1 MSSKAEFDAEKIRE
15 GVKLI
20 LEGVGEDP
28 TREGLINTPDR
39 VARMYSEMFSGLN
52 ESSSTLLDTVF
63 HEDYDEIVLLK
74 DIEFF
79 SVCEHHLMPFSGK
92 AHVAYLPGDKIV
104 GLSKL
109 VRVVEHFARRPQ
121 VQERL
126 TAQIA
131 DLITQA
137 LEPKGVAV
145 VLEATHTCM
154 TLRGVRKPGSV
165 MTTSAMRGVIREN
178 LATRNEILGLIFGRV
193 K

>member
-1 MSSKAEFDAEKIRE
+1 MSSMAEFDSEKIRE

-39 VARMYSEMFSGLN
+39 VARMYNEMFSGLK
-52 ESSSTLLDTVF
+52 ESSSALLDTVF
-63 HEDYDEIVLLK
+63 HEEYDEIVLLK

-92 AHVAYLPGDKIV
+92 AHVAYLPGGKIV

-109 VRVVEHFARRPQ
+109 VRAVEHFARRPQ

>member
-1 MSSKAEFDAEKIRE
+1 MSSMAEFDSEKIRE

-39 VARMYSEMFSGLN
+39 VARMYNEMFSGLK

-63 HEDYDEIVLLK
+63 HEEYDEIVLLK

-92 AHVAYLPGDKIV
+92 AHVAYLPGGKIV

-109 VRVVEHFARRPQ
+109 VRAVEHFARRPQ

-126 TAQIA
+126 TSQIA

-193 K
+193 S

>member
-1 MSSKAEFDAEKIRE
+1 MSSMAEFDSEKIRE

-39 VARMYSEMFSGLN
+39 VARMYNEMFSGLK

-63 HEDYDEIVLLK
+63 HEEYDEIVLLK

-92 AHVAYLPGDKIV
+92 AHVAYLPGGKIV

-109 VRVVEHFARRPQ
+109 VRAVEHFARRPQ

-131 DLITQA
+131 DLITHA

>member
-1 MSSKAEFDAEKIRE
+1 MAEFDSEKIRE

-39 VARMYSEMFSGLN
+39 VARMYNEMFSGLK

-63 HEDYDEIVLLK
+63 HEEYDEIVLLK

-92 AHVAYLPGDKIV
+92 AHVAYLPGGKIV

-109 VRVVEHFARRPQ
+109 VRAVEHFARRPQ

>member
-1 MSSKAEFDAEKIRE
+1 MSSMAEFDSEKIRE

-28 TREGLINTPDR
+28 TPEGLINTPDR
-39 VARMYSEMFSGLN
+39 VARMYNEMFSGLK
-52 ESSSTLLDTVF
+52 ESSSAPLGTVF
-63 HEDYDEIVLLK
+63 HEEYDEIVLLK

-92 AHVAYLPGDKIV
+92 AHVAYLPGGKIV

-109 VRVVEHFARRPQ
+109 VRAVEHFARRPQ

-178 LATRNEILGLIFGRV
+178 PATRNEILGLIFGRV

>member
-39 VARMYSEMFSGLN
+39 VERMYSEMFSGLN

>member
-92 AHVAYLPGDKIV
+92 AHVA
-104 GLSKL
+104 
-109 VRVVEHFARRPQ
+109 
-121 VQERL
+121 
-126 TAQIA
+126 
-131 DLITQA
+131 
-137 LEPKGVAV
+137 
-145 VLEATHTCM
+145 
-154 TLRGVRKPGSV
+154 
-165 MTTSAMRGVIREN
+165 
-178 LATRNEILGLIFGRV
+178 
-193 K
+193 

>member
-1 MSSKAEFDAEKIRE
+1 MSSMAEFDSEKIRE

-39 VARMYSEMFSGLN
+39 VARMYNEMFSGLK

-63 HEDYDEIVLLK
+63 HEEYDEIVLLK

-92 AHVAYLPGDKIV
+92 AHVAYLPGGKIV

-109 VRVVEHFARRPQ
+109 VRAVEHFARRPQ

-126 TAQIA
+126 TSQIA

>member
-1 MSSKAEFDAEKIRE
+1 MSSMAEFDSEKIRE

-39 VARMYSEMFSGLN
+39 VARMYNEMFSGLK

-63 HEDYDEIVLLK
+63 HEEYDEIVLLK

-92 AHVAYLPGDKIV
+92 AHVAYLPGGKIV

-109 VRVVEHFARRPQ
+109 VRAVEHFARRPQ

>member
-1 MSSKAEFDAEKIRE
+1 
-15 GVKLI
+15 
-20 LEGVGEDP
+20 
-28 TREGLINTPDR
+28 
-39 VARMYSEMFSGLN
+39 
-52 ESSSTLLDTVF
+52 
-63 HEDYDEIVLLK
+63 
-74 DIEFF
+74 
-79 SVCEHHLMPFSGK
+79 MPFSGK